1 MRHNNMNNLDI
12 TIYNINM
19 SGAQIAFYNTAIVI
33 MFNRPNNR
41 QKQRHFK
48 DSEGLETKF
57 WGRWQ
62 TSYWALRQYV
72 ENQPSRYSSFILHQ
86 HKGFKPHRKGIVAFS
101 SRGRHRG
108 GCTLWG
114 SGVLPVRD
122 LPLNNRKLAFTSII
136 TFLCFI
142 FCFLFRLCFIV
153 WFSFSFHFSFFVLVL
168 YSCC

>member
-12 TIYNINM
+12 KIYNINM

-136 TFLCFI
+136 TLFVLF
-142 FCFLFRLCFIV
+142 FVFFFVYVSLFGFLFRFIFRFLF
-153 WFSFSFHFSFFVLVL
+153 WFYIVVV
-168 YSCC
+168 